1 MTELPESLY
10 RPEDVRELDRC
21 AMEEHDLGD
30 GRLME
35 RAGRVAYRILR
46 RRWPDAR
53 RVLVLCGG
61 GNNGGDGYV
70 VARLA
75 VRDGL
80 EVTLAP
86 LSDPERLRGDA
97 ARAAR
102 RCLAE
107 RAASAFDPGQAG
119 NADVIV
125 DALLGTGLDRPVA
138 GRYAEAIGAVNDSA
152 AGVLAVDIPSGI
164 NGATGQRL
172 GHAVRADVT
181 PTFIGLKQGMFT
193 GDAPDHVGEV
203 VFDDLGVPA
212 AVYDAARPSARLV
225 GAAHIRNWLPP
236 RPRSAHK
243 GRYGHV
249 LVVGGDHGMGGAARM
264 AAEAAARAGAG
275 LVSVATRRE
284 HVPAILAA
292 RPELMVR
299 GADSPGD
306 IDALLERASVVA
318 VGPGLGRDAW
328 GREMLARVERFSGP
342 VLMDADALNLLA
354 EGTAEARA
362 KRVLTPHPGEAA
374 RLLGTTVPEI
384 MADRFQSASR
394 LQQRYGGCVVLKGAG
409 TVVATGEE
417 GIWVCDR
424 GNPGMA
430 TGGMGDVLSGVV
442 AGLLAQALSPSQAA
456 VAGVWLHGRA
466 ADLAAEDGERGMLA
480 TDLLPHLRRL
490 ANP

>member
-1 MTELPESLY
+1 
-10 RPEDVRELDRC
+10 
-21 AMEEHDLGD
+21 
-30 GRLME
+30 
-35 RAGRVAYRILR
+35 
-46 RRWPDAR
+46 
-53 RVLVLCGG
+53 
-61 GNNGGDGYV
+61 
-70 VARLA
+70 
-75 VRDGL
+75 
-80 EVTLAP
+80 
-86 LSDPERLRGDA
+86 
-97 ARAAR
+97 
-102 RCLAE
+102 
-107 RAASAFDPGQAG
+107 
-119 NADVIV
+119 
-125 DALLGTGLDRPVA
+125 
-138 GRYAEAIGAVNDSA
+138 
-152 AGVLAVDIPSGI
+152 
-164 NGATGQRL
+164 
-172 GHAVRADVT
+172 
-181 PTFIGLKQGMFT
+181 
-193 GDAPDHVGEV
+193 
-203 VFDDLGVPA
+203 
-212 AVYDAARPSARLV
+212 
-225 GAAHIRNWLPP
+225 
-236 RPRSAHK
+236 
-243 GRYGHV
+243 
-249 LVVGGDHGMGGAARM
+249 MGGAARM